1 MQTTAK
7 VQRNRAAQLNQK
19 MYLKREYE
27 LVCSGNTKKKYI
39 WFFFSEAKGHIDWYF
54 KSFETK
60 ISIMLQEKSENLC
73 AVVER
78 FWNTLC

>member
-27 LVCSGNTKKKYI
+27 LVCSGNTKKEKYMI
-39 WFFFSEAKGHIDWYF
+39 FFSEAKGHID
-54 KSFETK
+54 
-60 ISIMLQEKSENLC
+60 
-73 AVVER
+73 
-78 FWNTLC
+78 